1 MLEDYHVHCDFSD
14 DSEEPM
20 ENQIE
25 KAVQLDLDEICFTDH
40 VDYGIKRD
48 QDDPLGIETKQ
59 AFYMGE
65 TITCVLSNV
74 NYPEYFRKLKQMKQ
88 LYQDRITIRKG
99 LEFGVQTITVDQYE
113 RLFDRYEDELDFVL
127 LSMHQV
133 GNLEFWAQDF
143 QRGKTRKE
151 AYDAYY
157 REIYEVQK
165 MFRHYSVLA
174 HLDLLSRYDEEGDYP
189 FENVKEMVAEILKQ
203 AIVDDKGI
211 EINTAS
217 WQYGL
222 KDTQPA
228 REILRLYKDLGG
240 RIITIGSDAH
250 TAKYVGAHIKD
261 AMDILKNEIGF
272 SQICTFDHMRP
283 VFHEL

>member
-25 KAVQLDLDEICFTDH
+25 KAVQLDLNEICFTDH

-65 TITCVLSNV
+65 NITCVLSNV

-133 GNLEFWAQDF
+133 DNLEFWAQDF
-143 QRGKTRKE
+143 QRGKTRK
-151 AYDAYY
+151 DA
-157 REIYEVQK
+157 
-165 MFRHYSVLA
+165 
-174 HLDLLSRYDEEGDYP
+174 
-189 FENVKEMVAEILKQ
+189 
-203 AIVDDKGI
+203 VD
-211 EINTAS
+211 N
-217 WQYGL
+217 
-222 KDTQPA
+222 
-228 REILRLYKDLGG
+228 
-240 RIITIGSDAH
+240 
-250 TAKYVGAHIKD
+250 
-261 AMDILKNEIGF
+261 
-272 SQICTFDHMRP
+272 
-283 VFHEL
+283 

>member
-1 MLEDYHVHCDFSD
+1 
-14 DSEEPM
+14 
-20 ENQIE
+20 
-25 KAVQLDLDEICFTDH
+25 
-40 VDYGIKRD
+40 
-48 QDDPLGIETKQ
+48 
-59 AFYMGE
+59 
-65 TITCVLSNV
+65 
-74 NYPEYFRKLKQMKQ
+74 
-88 LYQDRITIRKG
+88 
-99 LEFGVQTITVDQYE
+99 
-113 RLFDRYEDELDFVL
+113 
-127 LSMHQV
+127 
-133 GNLEFWAQDF
+133 
-143 QRGKTRKE
+143 
-151 AYDAYY
+151 
-157 REIYEVQK
+157 
-165 MFRHYSVLA
+165 
-174 HLDLLSRYDEEGDYP
+174 
-189 FENVKEMVAEILKQ
+189 MVAEILKQ
-203 AIVDDKGI
+203 DIDDDKGI

>member
-1 MLEDYHVHCDFSD
+1 
-14 DSEEPM
+14 
-20 ENQIE
+20 
-25 KAVQLDLDEICFTDH
+25 
-40 VDYGIKRD
+40 
-48 QDDPLGIETKQ
+48 
-59 AFYMGE
+59 
-65 TITCVLSNV
+65 
-74 NYPEYFRKLKQMKQ
+74 
-88 LYQDRITIRKG
+88 
-99 LEFGVQTITVDQYE
+99 
-113 RLFDRYEDELDFVL
+113 
-127 LSMHQV
+127 
-133 GNLEFWAQDF
+133 
-143 QRGKTRKE
+143 
-151 AYDAYY
+151 
-157 REIYEVQK
+157 

-203 AIVDDKGI
+203 AIADDKGI